1 MEIGERALAAGVAA
15 GLERLIGLFRSLSPP
30 DGLSLT
36 AAATLATLERS
47 GPRRLTALA
56 VQEGVTQPAMTQ
68 LIARLQDSGL
78 VGREADPADGRV
90 VQVRL
95 TDQGRDML
103 ARRRAVRAERLAVI
117 LDRIS
122 PEDRAALTAALPAI
136 DALASAQRAR
146 HRRRTPRASPTAPG
160 SEQPMSGTHAGS
172 VASPFRQPKAV
183 FAVAF
188 ACVVSFMGI
197 GLVDPILPAI
207 SHELHAS
214 PSEVTLLFTSYL
226 VVTAVAMLITN
237 WVSSRM
243 GAKKTL
249 IAGLILIVVF
259 SALAGASP
267 SINAIIGFRAGWGV
281 GNALFIA
288 TSLAVIVA
296 SASGG
301 FAGAIVLYETALGV
315 GIAIGPLLGG
325 TLGEIS
331 WRGPFYGV
339 ACLMAIALIATIV
352 LVEPT
357 PKPAHKTG
365 LSAPLRALRH
375 RGLLTLSLTALC
387 YNWAFFTVLGYAPFP
402 MNLSPIKLGLVFT
415 GWGIFVAIFAVF
427 GAPRLQASLGIAKTM
442 YANLAAFAVVVL
454 VIAIW
459 TTDRAVL
466 IPAVIISGIFI
477 GVNNTVTTQA
487 VMTVS
492 PVEKPVASA
501 AYSFVRFIGGG
512 LAPYAAGRLVLAVDI
527 HFPFYIAVG
536 ALVVGIVI
544 LTTAHRLLT
553 QAERVQAEQ
562 VTGPASAGAARARP
576 AAAPAAALIPV
587 EASTEPGGARRERD
601 PGRGRRLT
609 GRRAGHRGRG
619 CPGGAHGGVVHVV
632 HTQEEAT
639 AGDVAIDGESLEA
652 ARAMVRNHLDR
663 LAAHHVP
670 AEGQILL
677 HAADHGAAGRM
688 VAEYANTIG
697 AGTIVIGAPTH
708 GGLPALM
715 DGSASRELWR
725 HARSN
730 VLVVNPDAP
739 GAGLGVVEDEAE
751 GVPVA

>member
-1 MEIGERALAAGVAA
+1 M
-15 GLERLIGLFRSLSPP
+15 
-30 DGLSLT
+30 
-36 AAATLATLERS
+36 S
-47 GPRRLTALA
+47 GP
-56 VQEGVTQPAMTQ
+56 
-68 LIARLQDSGL
+68 
-78 VGREADPADGRV
+78 
-90 VQVRL
+90 
-95 TDQGRDML
+95 
-103 ARRRAVRAERLAVI
+103 
-117 LDRIS
+117 
-122 PEDRAALTAALPAI
+122 
-136 DALASAQRAR
+136 
-146 HRRRTPRASPTAPG
+146 
-160 SEQPMSGTHAGS
+160 HAGS

-237 WVSSRM
+237 WVSSRL

-259 SALAGASP
+259 SAAAGASP
-267 SINAIIGFRAGWGV
+267 GINAIIGFRAGWGV

-315 GIAIGPLLGG
+315 GIAVGPLLGG

-339 ACLMAIALIATIV
+339 ACLMAIALIATVV

-375 RGLLTLSLTALC
+375 RGLLIISLTALC
-387 YNWAFFTVLGYAPFP
+387 YNWGFFTVLGYAPFP
-402 MNLSPIKLGLVFT
+402 MDLSPIKLGLVFT

-427 GAPRLQASLGIAKTM
+427 GAPRLQARLGIARTM
-442 YANLAAFAVVVL
+442 YANLAAFAAVVL

-512 LAPYAAGRLVLAVDI
+512 LAPYAAGRMVLAFNI
-527 HFPFYIAVG
+527 HFPFYIAAG
-536 ALVVGIVI
+536 AIVLGIVI
-544 LTTAHRLLT
+544 LSTAHQRLAA
-553 QAERVQAEQ
+553 AERVLAEQ
-562 VTGPASAGAARARP
+562 VGGTTATGPAE
-576 AAAPAAALIPV
+576 ALIPV
-587 EASTEPGGARRERD
+587 GGNAEAVAPGTAVILAAVDGSPMAALVTEAAAI
-601 PGRGRRLT
+601 LAT
-609 GRRAGHRGRG
+609 GHDGL
-619 CPGGAHGGVVHVV
+619 VHVV
-632 HTQEEAT
+632 HTQEEVT
-639 AGDVAIDGESLEA
+639 AGDMAIEGESLDA
-652 ARAMVRNHLDR
+652 ARSMVRNHLDR

-688 VAEYANTIG
+688 IAEYANTIG
-697 AGTIVIGAPTH
+697 ANTIVVGAPTH

-715 DGSASRELWR
+715 DASASHELWR

-730 VLVVNPDAP
+730 ILVVNPDAP
-739 GAGLGVVEDEAE
+739 AVAGSGVVEDEAKS
-751 GVPVA
+751 VPVA

>member
-1 MEIGERALAAGVAA
+1 
-15 GLERLIGLFRSLSPP
+15 
-30 DGLSLT
+30 
-36 AAATLATLERS
+36 
-47 GPRRLTALA
+47 
-56 VQEGVTQPAMTQ
+56 
-68 LIARLQDSGL
+68 
-78 VGREADPADGRV
+78 
-90 VQVRL
+90 
-95 TDQGRDML
+95 
-103 ARRRAVRAERLAVI
+103 
-117 LDRIS
+117 
-122 PEDRAALTAALPAI
+122 
-136 DALASAQRAR
+136 
-146 HRRRTPRASPTAPG
+146 
-160 SEQPMSGTHAGS
+160 MSGIQAGS

-207 SHELHAS
+207 SNELHAS

-237 WVSSRM
+237 WVSSRI

-249 IAGLILIVVF
+249 IAGLILIVLF
-259 SALAGASP
+259 SAAAGASP
-267 SINAIIGFRAGWGV
+267 SISAIIGFRAGWGV

-357 PKPAHKTG
+357 PKPARKTG
-365 LSAPLRALRH
+365 LSAPLRALKH
-375 RGLLTLSLTALC
+375 RGLLTMSLTALC

-402 MNLSPIKLGLVFT
+402 MDLSPIKLGLVFT
-415 GWGIFVAIFAVF
+415 GWGILVAIFAVF
-427 GAPRLQASLGIAKTM
+427 GAPRLQASLGIARTM
-442 YANLAAFAVVVL
+442 YANLTAFALVVL

-477 GVNNTVTTQA
+477 GVNNTITTQA

-512 LAPYAAGRLVLAVDI
+512 LAPYAAGRMVQAVNI

-536 ALVVGIVI
+536 AIGIGIVI
-544 LTTAHRLLT
+544 LRTAHGLLT

-562 VTGPASAGAARARP
+562 VSEPAPASAGSP
-576 AAAPAAALIPV
+576 AALIAV
-587 EASTEPGGARRERD
+587 EANAERAEPGAGIIVAAVDGSPVATLVTEAAATLAA
-601 PGRGRRLT
+601 GRGD
-609 GRRAGHRGRG
+609 
-619 CPGGAHGGVVHVV
+619 VVHVV

-639 AGDVAIDGESLEA
+639 AGDVAVDGESLDA
-652 ARAMVRNHLDR
+652 ARAVVRPHLDR

-670 AEGQILL
+670 AQGQILR

-688 VAEYANTIG
+688 VAEYATTAG
-697 AGTIVIGAPTH
+697 AGTIVVGAPSH
-708 GGLPALM
+708 GGLAALA
-715 DGSASRELWR
+715 DESASRELWR

-730 VLVVNPDAP
+730 ILVVNPDAP
-739 GAGLGVVEDEAE
+739 GGPADVSADAE
-751 GVPVA
+751 LLRG